1 MRNPRQS
8 KEVIPLATLGTLAQT
23 VNRKKITT
31 KEDLDMKKTIADF
44 AKILE
49 APQEE
54 LYRLEEKGDMLIKYS
69 ISKNTSN
76 IRLNYRRTRIVLDTT
91 TTVWISAYERYDNGN
106 PKKFIAK
113 KKDLVKID
121 SFSIP
126 LKEVTLEELEEI
138 RKLQKTKNLAVT
150 LFLFKEYGKYYL
162 AELESEISFIK
173 TKIYN
178 DVHMCKECSHLSAL
192 PENRGG
198 CPKVRSCRKKLEK
211 YPFIDVGY
219 QTIKRISFSN
229 DGTPTWGTEIFDV
242 IECKNFEQKK
252 ERLKS
257 SMTMKEKIAL
267 RDSLHDYLKDFT

>member
-1 MRNPRQS
+1 
-8 KEVIPLATLGTLAQT
+8 
-23 VNRKKITT
+23 
-31 KEDLDMKKTIADF
+31 MKKTIADF

-69 ISKNTSN
+69 ISRNTSN
-76 IRLNYRRTRIVLDTT
+76 IRINYQRTKIVVDTT

-106 PKKFIAK
+106 PKAFITK
-113 KKDLVKID
+113 KKDLVRND

-138 RKLQKTKNLAVT
+138 RELQKTKNLVVT

-162 AELESEISFIK
+162 AELENDISFMQ

-192 PENRGG
+192 PDNQGG
-198 CPKVRSCRKKLEK
+198 CKKVRNCRKKLEK

-219 QTIKRISFSN
+219 QTIKRIAFSN
-229 DGTPTWGTEIFDV
+229 DGTPTWSTEVFDV
-242 IECKNFEQKK
+242 CECKNFEQKK
-252 ERLKS
+252 ERPKS
-257 SMTMKEKIAL
+257 SMTVNEKIAL
-267 RDSLHDYLKDFT
+267 RDSLHEFIKDFN